1 MEIDIP
7 AWLKIME
14 NGSLGEARTRAFLA
28 DRFWVLERS
37 VDVNGADFLVQRRA
51 VDHRFTD
58 KVPPRLGVVQAKYFQ
73 DSRTTHYIPVSY
85 VLDERSQPI
94 EGFFALLHVGR
105 EDEGEMYLLSARDIV
120 KFLKVSPS
128 YSPQSYVVGT
138 AALATRFKV
147 GAVTPAL
154 DQIEHS
160 LKVQSY
166 YQVTTVLDRMH
177 IPYRTPAD
185 GDIDFDWT
193 TPLPNPMADV
203 PSFFREKKEELRRV
217 MYAIGEVLET
227 MDQILVTSDPMRAL
241 TLLDEV
247 RDNVD
252 GQGRLTFGYFAD
264 FDWNDLQDALDVHQ
278 RWQDGLRRDG
288 ILDAYVALGDELRK
302 ALDAKIGEA
311 PLAEIGDFL
320 EVDLTFDATRLTK
333 TQLMISTGSKG
344 GKRDEIV
351 EREHVRMTQVVTEHQ
366 SPGGPQR
373 KSPVEMARL
382 LWTFV
387 MRAIIEDRYPQN

>member
-1 MEIDIP
+1 MESEIP
-7 AWLKIME
+7 TWLKIME

-37 VDVNGADFLVQRRA
+37 VDVNGADFLVQRRS

-73 DSRTTHYIPVSY
+73 DGRTTHHIPVSY
-85 VLDERSQPI
+85 VVDDRSQPI

-120 KFLKVSPS
+120 NNLKVSPS
-128 YSPQSYVVGT
+128 HSPRSYVVGT
-138 AALATRFKV
+138 AALATQFKV

-154 DQIEHS
+154 NRIEHS

-166 YQVTTVLDRMH
+166 YQVTTVLDRLH
-177 IPYRTPAD
+177 IPYRSSAD
-185 GDIDFDWT
+185 EDIDFDWT
-193 TPLPNPMADV
+193 TPLPNPMADI
-203 PSFFREKKEELRRV
+203 PSFFREKKEELRKV
-217 MYAIGEVLET
+217 MYDIGEVLET

-252 GQGRLTFGYFAD
+252 GRGRLTFGYFAD

-278 RWQDGLRRDG
+278 RWRDGLRRDG
-288 ILDAYVALGDELRK
+288 LLDAYVALGDELRQ

-320 EVDLTFDATRLTK
+320 EVDLTFDATRLAK
-333 TQLMISTGSKG
+333 THLTISTGSKG
-344 GKRDEIV
+344 GERDKAV

-366 SPGGPQR
+366 SPGGPKR
-373 KSPVEMARL
+373 KSPVEMARS